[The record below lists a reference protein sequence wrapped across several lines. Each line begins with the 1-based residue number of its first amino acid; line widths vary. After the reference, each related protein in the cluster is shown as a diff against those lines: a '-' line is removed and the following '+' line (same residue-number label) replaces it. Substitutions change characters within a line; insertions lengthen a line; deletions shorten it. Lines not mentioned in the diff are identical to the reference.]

1 MTINECRII
10 NQYTKNK
17 IKLKDCLRK
26 KFGNIKQRTL
36 DYKLI
41 LLKHDLKA
49 KLEKM
54 KHHKNMTET
63 KRLNRKFAYDPK
75 SVYRSMKG
83 NTIEVK
89 DMPTK
94 DDIQAF

>member
-41 LLKHDLKA
+41 LLEHDLKA
-49 KLEKM
+49 NLEKM
-54 KHHKNMTET
+54 KHHRNMTET
-63 KRLNRKFAYDPK
+63 KCLNRKFVCNPK
-75 SVYRSMKG
+75 SVYTTR
-83 NTIEVK
+83 
-89 DMPTK
+89 
-94 DDIQAF
+94 